1 MPIQMLGIF
10 LDIVNTV
17 FDLLSYVIAGAEG

>member
-1 MPIQMLGIF
+1 MPAPMFGIF
-10 LDIVNTV
+10 LDIVNTI

>member
-1 MPIQMLGIF
+1 MFGIF
-10 LDIVNTV
+10 LDIVNTI

>member
-1 MPIQMLGIF
+1 MLGIF